1 MRRDGGF
8 IAEIIHSFGMPESIV
23 YALLVET
30 VENELQQI
38 FRQTF
43 KLYRYHNRI
52 QDGCYIGTR
61 TEYHSILL
69 RSPTKRTLT

>member
-52 QDGCYIGTR
+52 QDGCYIVPEQNTIPSYFALQPNG
-61 TEYHSILL
+61 
-69 RSPTKRTLT
+69 P

>member
-1 MRRDGGF
+1 
-8 IAEIIHSFGMPESIV
+8 MPESIV

-43 KLYRYHNRI
+43 TLYQY
-52 QDGCYIGTR
+52 QDGCDGVRAYANWWDARCPMPGQP
-61 TEYHSILL
+61 SGDPLG
-69 RSPTKRTLT
+69 KVQMGVGG